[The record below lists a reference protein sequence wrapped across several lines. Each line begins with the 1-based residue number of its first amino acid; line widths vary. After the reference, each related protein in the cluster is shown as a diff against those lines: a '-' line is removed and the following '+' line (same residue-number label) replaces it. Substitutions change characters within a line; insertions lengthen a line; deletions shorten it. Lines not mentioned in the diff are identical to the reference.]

1 MRREKR
7 ERRASQGRENLLRQG
22 KLSLL
27 TSHPLPLLL
36 LLLLLAA
43 SATLIALFAWP
54 QPATAAV
61 SGTVTDAD
69 GPVAGALV
77 RVQTTGNHT
86 YTAQDGGF
94 TIEGLSTAES
104 VTLVAW
110 AEGYIFGWTEAR
122 GGDLDVSIAL
132 HPHNRVDHAVY
143 DWEPSANCGEC
154 HPSYAEWQRD
164 AHSQS
169 AVNVRFLTMYNGT
182 DVDGNRSRNSNYDT
196 GLPRTRDP
204 DDPYFGPGFKV
215 DFPKRDGNCAACH
228 TPMASKLDADNS
240 CGWNGCHMQETS
252 DASDELPD
260 GVSPNAAVGVAA
272 EGIACDFCH
281 KIGAVKFHTDT
292 LLPDPEMPGILS
304 LTLYRPK
311 SGEDLLMGTVD
322 DVARPMD
329 SFNRL
334 HGESAFCAACHYG
347 VNDTT
352 IIYNSY
358 GEWLESPYND
368 PDNGATCQNCHM
380 PTAPRLTSRMETIVQ
395 TAAWLENASGRALPA
410 RLGELAQRAQR
421 SYFVYPE
428 KGGLYRELDQIHLHR
443 MPGATDELFLRAAI
457 ALDVS
462 AEMDGA
468 DLLVNARV
476 TNTGAGHHFPTGS
489 PLRHLL
495 LIVRATDDDGNPL
508 PLLQGD
514 VLPDWAGDAAGEAGQ
529 GFAKILRDTLTGE
542 VPSFSHWRMVEL
554 VEDTRIPA
562 LATRSSSYRF
572 VVAGGGDSP
581 AEIRPTVDVQLIY
594 RRAFRQ
600 LQAWKGWDDPDILLA
615 SETIPMQTGTS
626 APPPAQSRK
635 FSQWSATAVR

>member
-1 MRREKR
+1 MV
-7 ERRASQGRENLLRQG
+7 A
-22 KLSLL
+22 
-27 TSHPLPLLL
+27 
-36 LLLLLAA
+36 
-43 SATLIALFAWP
+43 IFAWP

-61 SGTVTDAD
+61 SGTVTNAD

-86 YTAQDGGF
+86 FTEQDGGF
-94 TIEGLSTAES
+94 TIEGLSTAEN

-122 GGDLDVSIAL
+122 GGEIDIRISL
-132 HPHNRVDHAVY
+132 HPHNQVDNAVY
-143 DWEPSANCGEC
+143 NWEPSSNCGEC
-154 HPSYAEWQRD
+154 HPSFAEWQRD

-182 DVDGNRSRNSNYDT
+182 DVEGNRSRNSNYDT

-204 DDPYFGPGFKV
+204 DRPYFGPGFKV

-252 DASDELPD
+252 EASDELPE
-260 GVSPNAAVGVAA
+260 GVSPNAAIGVAA

-281 KIGAVKFHTDT
+281 KIGAVNFYTGT
-292 LLPDPEMPGILS
+292 LLPDPGMPGILS

-322 DVARPMD
+322 DVARPKD

-334 HGESAFCAACHYG
+334 HVESAFCASCHYG
-347 VNDTT
+347 VNDETV
-352 IIYNSY
+352 IYNSY
-358 GEWLESPYND
+358 GEWLDSVYSSPD
-368 PDNGATCQNCHM
+368 SGETCQNCHM
-380 PTAPRLTSRMETIVQ
+380 PTAPRLTSSMESLVQ
-395 TAAWLENASGRALPA
+395 SAAWLESASGRTLPA
-410 RLGELAQRAQR
+410 GLGKLAERAQR

-428 KGGLYRELDQIHLHR
+428 KGGLYRELDQIHLHD
-443 MPGATDELFLRAAI
+443 MPGATDELFLRSAI
-457 ALDVS
+457 ALEVS
-462 AEMDGA
+462 AEIEGGE
-468 DLLVNARV
+468 LLVNANV

-495 LIVRATDDDGNPL
+495 LVVRASDGGGNAL
-508 PLLQGD
+508 PLVDGG
-514 VLPDWAGDAAGEAGQ
+514 VLPDWAGDMAGEAGQ

-542 VPSFSHWRMVEL
+542 EPTFSHWRMVEL

-562 LATRSSSYRF
+562 HATRSSSYRF
-572 VVAGGGDSP
+572 AAPGGSSSQ
-581 AEIRPTVDVQLIY
+581 AEERLTVEVQFVY
-594 RRAFRQ
+594 RRAFQQ
-600 LQAWKGWDDPDILLA
+600 LQAWKGWDDPEILLA
-615 SETIPMQTGTS
+615 KETIEVDL
-626 APPPAQSRK
+626 APPAER
-635 FSQWSATAVR
+635 

>member
-1 MRREKR
+1 MRPLY
-7 ERRASQGRENLLRQG
+7 LLG
-22 KLSLL
+22 
-27 TSHPLPLLL
+27 LLL
-36 LLLLLAA
+36 LVVAGG
-43 SATLIALFAWP
+43 SVVALSAWP

-61 SGTVTDAD
+61 SGKVTNAD

-86 YTAQDGGF
+86 YTAQNGGF
-94 TIEGLSTAES
+94 TIEGLSTVET

-122 GGDLDVSIAL
+122 GGEIDIRISL
-132 HPHNRVDHAVY
+132 HPHNQVDNAVY
-143 DWEPSANCGEC
+143 DWEPSSNCGEC
-154 HPSYAEWQRD
+154 HPSFADWQRD

-182 DVDGNRSRNSNYDT
+182 DVEGNRSRNSNYDT

-204 DDPYFGPGFKV
+204 DRPYFGPGFKV

-252 DASDELPD
+252 EASDELPE
-260 GVSPNAAVGVAA
+260 GVSPNAAIGVAA

-281 KIGAVKFHTDT
+281 KIGAVNFNTGT
-292 LLPDPEMPGILS
+292 LLPDPDMPGILS

-322 DVARPMD
+322 DVARPKD
-329 SFNRL
+329 SFNQL
-334 HGESAFCAACHYG
+334 HGESAFCASCHYG
-347 VNDTT
+347 VNDETV
-352 IIYNSY
+352 IYNSY
-358 GEWLESPYND
+358 GEWLDSAYSSPD
-368 PDNGATCQNCHM
+368 SGETCQNCHM
-380 PTAPRLTSRMETIVQ
+380 PTAPRLTSSMESLVQ
-395 TAAWLENASGRALPA
+395 SAAWLESASGRTLPA
-410 RLGELAQRAQR
+410 RLGKLAERAQR

-428 KGGLYRELDQIHLHR
+428 RGGLYRELDQIHLHD
-443 MPGATDELFLRAAI
+443 MPGATDELFLRSAI

-462 AEMDGA
+462 SEIDGGGV
-468 DLLVNARV
+468 LVNTRV

-495 LIVRATDDDGNPL
+495 LVVRALDGGGNAL
-508 PLLQGD
+508 PLVDGG
-514 VLPDWAGDAAGEAGQ
+514 VLPDWAGDVAGVAGE

-542 VPSFSHWRMVEL
+542 EPTYSHWRMVEL

-562 LATRSSSYRF
+562 HGTRSSSYRF
-572 VVAGGGDSP
+572 AAPGGSGSQ
-581 AEIRPTVDVQLIY
+581 AEERLTVEVRLVY
-594 RRAFRQ
+594 RRAFQQ

-615 SETIPMQTGTS
+615 EETIEVDL
-626 APPPAQSRK
+626 APLAER
-635 FSQWSATAVR
+635 